1 MLTLVVRSPRC
12 CEGEKRVNFFRFSLA
27 YLVSKTLKKLR
38 LAAVIDSQVHA
49 TAKVES
55 GTSFVSSRMGRYS
68 FCGYDC
74 DIAHCAIGSF
84 TSIASGVVVG
94 GARHPMEWASMSPVF
109 YKGRDSVTRKFA
121 EHPLP
126 PPASVEIGHDVWIG
140 RSAII
145 LPGVKVGNGAVV
157 GAGAVVTR
165 DVPPYA
171 IAVGSPAK
179 VIRYRFDPELI
190 ARLEH
195 VRWWECSDERLAML
209 GETVIDVEAFLQVL
223 EGNAMD
229 GGLPVE
235 GRSPQQS

>member
-1 MLTLVVRSPRC
+1 M
-12 CEGEKRVNFFRFSLA
+12 KFFRYSLA
-27 YLVSKTLKKLR
+27 YLVSKSLKKLR

-74 DIAHCAIGSF
+74 DISHCDIGSF

-126 PPASVEIGHDVWIG
+126 QPAAVVIGHDVWIG

-145 LPGVKVGNGAVV
+145 LPGVTVGNGAVV

-179 VIRYRFDPELI
+179 VVRYRFDAELI
-190 ARLEH
+190 ARLEY
-195 VRWWECSDERLAML
+195 VRWWDCSDERLAML
-209 GETVIDVEAFLQVL
+209 GGDVTDVEAFLQAL
-223 EGNAMD
+223 EGKTINVPAH
-229 GGLPVE
+229 E
-235 GRSPQQS
+235 RSRQQG

>member
-1 MLTLVVRSPRC
+1 MRIRVVRCPQC
-12 CEGEKRVNFFRFSLA
+12 CEVGVRVKFFRYSLA
-27 YLVSKTLKKLR
+27 YLVSKVLKKLR

-49 TAKVES
+49 TSKVES

-74 DIAHCAIGSF
+74 DIAHCDIGSF
-84 TSIASGVVVG
+84 TSIASDVVIG

-126 PPASVEIGHDVWIG
+126 PPGAVVIGHDVWIG
-140 RSAII
+140 RCAII
-145 LPGVKVGNGAVV
+145 LPGVTVGNGAVV

-165 DVPPYA
+165 DIPSYA

-179 VIRYRFDPELI
+179 VIRYRFAPEVI
-190 ARLEH
+190 ARLERA
-195 VRWWECSDERLAML
+195 RWWDFSDERLSEL
-209 GETVIDVEAFLQVL
+209 GGDVTEVEAFLRR
-223 EGNAMD
+223 
-229 GGLPVE
+229 VE
-235 GRSPQQS
+235 GKAKESNSSC